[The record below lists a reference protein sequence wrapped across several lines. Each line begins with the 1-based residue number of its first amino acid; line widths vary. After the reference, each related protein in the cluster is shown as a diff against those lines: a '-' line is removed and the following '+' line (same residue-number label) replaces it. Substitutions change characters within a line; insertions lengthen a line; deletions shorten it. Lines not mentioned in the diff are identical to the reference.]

1 MDLLNI
7 DDFTADTLQYLIDN
21 EVEENVH
28 LDYKAGTALQKNDR
42 GKNEI
47 TKDISA
53 FANIRLR
60 LRRAESPLTA
70 TVSNHTAT

>member
-1 MDLLNI
+1 MKTAHEDWTTYHFTMDLLNI

-53 FANIRLR
+53 FSLQDYI
-60 LRRAESPLTA
+60 
-70 TVSNHTAT
+70 